1 MKKVFNKLVRDN
13 IPDIII
19 SSNRKCTVKTLSDD
33 EYQAM
38 LDAKLNEEL
47 SEYQQSKSL
56 EELADLLEVI
66 HAIVIAK
73 GYCWNEFLKL
83 RQKKLEERGGFEK
96 RLLLIDITD

>member
-1 MKKVFNKLVRDN
+1 MLQSFNKLVRDK
-13 IPDIII
+13 IPDIIS
-19 SSNRKCTVKTLSDD
+19 SSNRRCTVKTLADD
-33 EYQAM
+33 EYQLM

-47 SEYQQSKSL
+47 SEYLQSKSL
-56 EELADLLEVI
+56 EELADLFEVI

-73 GYCWNEFLKL
+73 GYSWKEFMDI

>member
-19 SSNRKCTVKTLSDD
+19 SLNRKCTVKTLSDD

-47 SEYQQSKSL
+47 SENTNKAKYSYLSL
-56 EELADLLEVI
+56 PSVNLLNDSGLLLTKKHIREEL
-66 HAIVIAK
+66 
-73 GYCWNEFLKL
+73 
-83 RQKKLEERGGFEK
+83 
-96 RLLLIDITD
+96 LIL